1 VLVPKGDEILVF
13 GIPAPE
19 GWGEEDHS

>member
-1 VLVPKGDEILVF
+1 VPDRDEILAF

-19 GWGEEDHS
+19 GWGEEEDHS